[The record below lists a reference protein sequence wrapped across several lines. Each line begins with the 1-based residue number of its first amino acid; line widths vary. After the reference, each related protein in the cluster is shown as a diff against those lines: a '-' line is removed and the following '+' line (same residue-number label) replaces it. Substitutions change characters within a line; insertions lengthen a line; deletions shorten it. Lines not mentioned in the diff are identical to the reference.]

1 MGAFWFRQK
10 LASRWTGANTA
21 WQLAALKSPWW
32 EGNTDNKWSQLEA
45 EICMQVTCSTSSS
58 NCHETDMHVYR
69 HGYTQTM
76 HVYSCT
82 HKHKHMLTSV
92 FFLVK
97 GSNSSNMQKLQ
108 TKHKHLKFIKYILNL
123 LSKPHGLILA
133 TQQTQLKKKENN
145 LIKLTSIKAAT
156 THTHI
161 CGDVVH
167 SLGKRRLKK

>member
-1 MGAFWFRQK
+1 MRGEYWQQVKPIGSRDLHASYMFHIQFK
-10 LASRWTGANTA
+10 LPWDRHACVQA
-21 WQLAALKSPWW
+21 WLYTNHACVQL
-32 EGNTDNKWSQLEA
+32 
-45 EICMQVTCSTSSS
+45 
-58 NCHETDMHVYR
+58 H
-69 HGYTQTM
+69 TQTQT
-76 HVYSCT
+76 YADLSF
-82 HKHKHMLTSV
+82 

-133 TQQTQLKKKENN
+133 TQQTQLKKNENN